1 MTDPTTLVAE
11 AVDCC
16 GGDCGCRAPLVDM
29 TDVQLRDALT
39 AAPDSALGRSVQR
52 LVQSLVDPNGV
63 ISAFSSFVEV
73 TAVSA
78 RTDDFAPL
86 LDVSD
91 VRLAHLLDSQDTA
104 LARSVKRLVR
114 SLDDS
119 EAISAFGS
127 YADA

>member
-1 MTDPTTLVAE
+1 
-11 AVDCC
+11 
-16 GGDCGCRAPLVDM
+16 
-29 TDVQLRDALT
+29 
-39 AAPDSALGRSVQR
+39 
-52 LVQSLVDPNGV
+52 
-63 ISAFSSFVEV
+63 
-73 TAVSA
+73 VSA

-86 LDVSD
+86 VDVSD
-91 VRLAHLLDSQDTA
+91 VRLADLLDSQDTA